1 MGSSP
6 LARGLRGRENSGGR
20 RERII
25 PARAGFTPVGRYAGP
40 AGPDHPRSRGV
51 YSRPSGGAVRPRG
64 SSPLARGLRCPSWSC
79 LAVEGIIPA
88 RAGFTLPFVELP
100 GGRRDHPRS
109 RGVYE
114 WVADRGRQRRGSSPL
129 ARGLPL
135 AAHGG
140 RPGVRI
146 IPARAGFTWSTR
158 PGLWSPPD
166 HPRSR
171 GVYTII
177 VRTPYHPDGS
187 SPLARGLRRGGCSE
201 CLIGGIIPARAG
213 FTSLTAAAV
222 RP

>member
-1 MGSSP
+1 MDGSSP
-6 LARGLRGRENSGGR
+6 LARGLPLGLALPDDG
-20 RERII
+20 
-25 PARAGFTPVGRYAGP
+25 AR
-40 AGPDHPRSRGV
+40 
-51 YSRPSGGAVRPRG
+51 
-64 SSPLARGLRCPSWSC
+64 
-79 LAVEGIIPA
+79 IIPA

-187 SPLARGLRRGGCSE
+187 SPLARGLQTLVFKRVAKT
-201 CLIGGIIPARAG
+201 GIIPARAG
-213 FTSLTAAAV
+213 FTGSSSAPTPTHFGSSPLARGLLGPHGVTPAAAGIIPA
-222 RP
+222 RAGFTGN

>member
-88 RAGFTLPFVELP
+88 RAGFTNGWLTADANAE
-100 GGRRDHPRS
+100 DHPRS
-109 RGVYE
+109 RGVYH
-114 WVADRGRQRRGSSPL
+114 WRRMAGVQACGSSPLARGLRGRHVLACGPRRIIPARAGFTPSSSGPRTTRTDHPRSRGVYKRWSSSGSPRPGSSPL
-129 ARGLPL
+129 ARGLP
-135 AAHGG
+135 G
-140 RPGVRI
+140 RH
-146 IPARAGFTWSTR
+146 
-158 PGLWSPPD
+158 PPRRLRTLD

-171 GVYTII
+171 GVYSAHT
-177 VRTPYHPDGS
+177 V
-187 SPLARGLRRGGCSE
+187 
-201 CLIGGIIPARAG
+201 
-213 FTSLTAAAV
+213 
-222 RP
+222 